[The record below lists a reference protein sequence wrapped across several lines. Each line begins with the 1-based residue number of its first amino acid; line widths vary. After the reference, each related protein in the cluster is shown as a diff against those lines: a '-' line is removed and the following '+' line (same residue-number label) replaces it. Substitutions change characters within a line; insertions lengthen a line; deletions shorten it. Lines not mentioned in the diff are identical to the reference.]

1 VLSSNSLPFRL
12 TFLGVLC
19 PPEVPEID
27 TDSDTPRLAGVENV
41 PLEPSGNDSVCIST
55 EEIAVVGLACNAG
68 RCLLVVRG
76 GRDGSEAWR
85 WEGLGGRGGRCSG
98 ASRSSASSSASL
110 SRSRVIASLVP
121 FSDAAGTVGF
131 DSVVACA
138 RSLVVEVQVE
148 AEDIAGSGEPIRL
161 GRRRVR
167 LPGFAGTCV
176 GTVYYAQK
184 VINVVD
190 GWMWMGIGSW
200 ANRVVVLAGA
210 PSIGQPRLAHL
221 VCRVRLQRTRLQAA
235 NCA

>member
-55 EEIAVVGLACNAG
+55 EDIAVVGLACNAG

-98 ASRSSASSSASL
+98 ASCSPASSSASL

-138 RSLVVEVQVE
+138 RSLVEVQVE

-161 GRRRVR
+161 GGRRCLLLEVV
-167 LPGFAGTCV
+167 GTCA
-176 GTVYYAQK
+176 GTVYAQN

-190 GWMWMGIGSW
+190 VDVDGHGIGSLGKSCGGGC
-200 ANRVVVLAGA
+200 ASPLVSLVSPTSFAG
-210 PSIGQPRLAHL
+210 
-221 VCRVRLQRTRLQAA
+221 
-235 NCA
+235 